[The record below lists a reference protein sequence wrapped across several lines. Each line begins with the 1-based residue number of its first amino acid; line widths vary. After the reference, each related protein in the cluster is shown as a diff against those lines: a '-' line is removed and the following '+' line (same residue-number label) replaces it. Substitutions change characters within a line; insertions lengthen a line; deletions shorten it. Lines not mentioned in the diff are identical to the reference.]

1 MKNITLFLLYI
12 ISLLVVGYICY
23 DEGRNK
29 LIYDYINSPVEEMY
43 HKRLITTVD
52 SILDSRFGD
61 NHIEDVTEN

>member
-29 LIYDYINSPVEEMY
+29 FIYDYMNSPVEEMY
-43 HKRLITTVD
+43 HKHLVTTVD

-61 NHIEDVTEN
+61 NHIEDITEN